1 MDNGNSLRSSS
12 PGKRRRKEEDSLS
25 GQSASRT
32 GSIVMSERTVLTATG
47 SVKRTV
53 SPSRHLTELRTARP
67 SISLSP
73 ITMPHKPLSN
83 DAMERMGRLRRR
95 LGNALKGGY
104 IPVGLKA
111 AIEQDPDFRLSIAMD
126 PIGEEAFD
134 HEDKRTLADF
144 VLVDTLQQ
152 VKKIFQGATLCTRFG
167 RDENAWCFN
176 VVWPLIELAIKFHGK
191 DKWQPESV

>member
-1 MDNGNSLRSSS
+1 M
-12 PGKRRRKEEDSLS
+12 
-25 GQSASRT
+25 
-32 GSIVMSERTVLTATG
+32 
-47 SVKRTV
+47 
-53 SPSRHLTELRTARP
+53 
-67 SISLSP
+67 
-73 ITMPHKPLSN
+73 
-83 DAMERMGRLRRR
+83 
-95 LGNALKGGY
+95 GNALEGGY

-111 AIEQDPDFRLSIAMD
+111 AIEQDLDFRLSIAMD
-126 PIGEEAFD
+126 PIGEEAFN